1 MEDDDHYIHQNTNNN
16 DNNNNKYTLDEAIT
30 SMGIGKFQWFALGYA
45 GFGWMSDSMALML
58 LSFIGPAVQ
67 SQWKLSPNIE
77 SLLSTMVFIGTLLG
91 SYFWGFISDSYG
103 RRSVFLSYLCI
114 YIYIYINSSVCISR

>member
-77 SLLSTMVFIGTLLG
+77 SLLSTMVFIVTLLG

-114 YIYIYINSSVCISR
+114 YIYKN